1 MVYRAFFP
9 IESSIKTFTG
19 DVSASSIWQHNKFSG
34 RTRRL
39 LKQNWQLF
47 IFIKSRYIMIKVWTS
62 NEKGDDK
69 LIAFDNN
76 TIYKGYP
83 KTEQETIE
91 IA

>member
-1 MVYRAFFP
+1 
-9 IESSIKTFTG
+9 
-19 DVSASSIWQHNKFSG
+19 
-34 RTRRL
+34 
-39 LKQNWQLF
+39 
-47 IFIKSRYIMIKVWTS
+47 MIKVWTS